1 MDRRRQPPR
10 PRSASAFGLTAH
22 ARPTP
27 AHRREQARGI
37 RHRRLEPA
45 PARRPAVRSPSNT
58 KVFVDFGPTPGLGAT
73 VEAEIRN
80 LLTQI
85 PDSSGGVLAA
95 EQFYAHAPL
104 HGLPG
109 RAPVFYRWR
118 TQDGF
123 TSDTTPA
130 WTAMPSLRTES
141 APFRFTMMGD
151 QAPTPLPRC
160 HPGCRGAYVTTATTS
175 LITTQRSPTP
185 TTC

>member
-1 MDRRRQPPR
+1 MLGVSPIGRRAYAADAPLTVANRHVGFGTD
-10 PRSASAFGLTAH
+10 ASSQL
-22 ARPTP
+22 
-27 AHRREQARGI
+27 
-37 RHRRLEPA
+37 RLGA
-45 PARRPAVRSPSNT
+45 QLSRSPSNT

-109 RAPVFYRWR
+109 RTPVFYRWR

-130 WTAMPSLRTES
+130 
-141 APFRFTMMGD
+141 
-151 QAPTPLPRC
+151 
-160 HPGCRGAYVTTATTS
+160 
-175 LITTQRSPTP
+175 
-185 TTC
+185 